1 MLHPKVVLI
10 AGFGNLGVKLLP
22 LRWAFPSLR
31 FEFVEKFWPGFLDMR
46 KAFHEAGTLGALLA
60 RNDFQLGQLHPNVQA
75 FRKVLAQTPGF
86 TEETAAEDAN
96 LSLGKLFDDHVHFVG
111 DMPCDSDA
119 GEARQLCENHRR
131 LIRKLVEYDR
141 SEVLLYL
148 ATRPED
154 YLWYLERY
162 ADFARTAAIDKPLAK
177 DPRSLADIQR
187 FARVNPGLI
196 IRPIDHYLFKLDFTR
211 FLEELEHRGGLSP
224 REVQRLDVTIC
235 EESLDESRR
244 YFLET
249 GIIRDMMP
257 HVAAT
262 VSLLFRDW
270 PVSHASVGN
279 VKPFVHV
286 YGSAPEVGPVI
297 VQSEIELSY
306 WTGEG
311 YLPVSIRIA
320 KGYRGDGKRKPP
332 KEIVI
337 TWHTGQHQTINL
349 ARGGGGAG
357 AREAGSSEF
366 VDWGG
371 ALKYLM
377 GEGPLSRELGEYF
390 TFGRACQITGD
401 VFVCQEQADNK
412 VRTNGRR
419 GRTFF
424 DYPAGASGLKP
435 LPETAR
441 HVFVFN
447 FDGVI
452 VNTEDAYA
460 RAWRIWH
467 DVVGHPNPDL
477 ENLPWYAPGK
487 SNRQMVTE
495 ALSYLNREDEAARSF
510 AIQYAEKYYHVFA
523 HILREEKLRGLE
535 TALPGMPGKAAE
547 YHATLVN
554 FLRLLRRYNQPLLLV
569 TTNDALLVQ
578 QTLEMLLREGP
589 GPGEPVVG
597 FDRLYVGVRRG
608 LDTYDEIV
616 ERYADHRVV
625 IFDDYLDALVR
636 LHEHYRGQN
645 VRLVH
650 MKTMKM
656 GRKLSGDSLSWLES
670 YEDFSALTR
679 EFGRTLDAG
688 S

>member
-46 KAFHEAGTLGALLA
+46 QAFHGAGTLGSLLA
-60 RNDFQLGQLHPNVQA
+60 GNEAQLAQLHPNVQA

-86 TEETAAEDAN
+86 TEETAVEDAN
-96 LSLGKLFDDHVHFVG
+96 LPLGKLFDDHIHFG
-111 DMPCDSDA
+111 
-119 GEARQLCENHRR
+119 GETVSGPDDPLTRDLSRNHQR

-177 DPRSLADIQR
+177 DERSLADIQR
-187 FARVNPGLI
+187 FARVNPGLV

-211 FLEELEHRGGLSP
+211 FNEELEHRGGLSP
-224 REVQRLDVTIC
+224 REVQRLDVSIG

-257 HVAAT
+257 HVAAM

-279 VKPFVHV
+279 VKPFV
-286 YGSAPEVGPVI
+286 YTYPSAPEVGPVI
-297 VQSEIELSY
+297 VQAEIELSY

-320 KGYRGDGKRKPP
+320 KGAGGDGKRKPP

-349 ARGGGGAG
+349 GRGAG
-357 AREAGSSEF
+357 STDY

-377 GEGPLSRELGEYF
+377 GEGPLAGELGEHF
-390 TFGRACQITGD
+390 TFERACQITTD
-401 VFVCQEQADNK
+401 VFVCQEQADDK
-412 VRTNGRR
+412 VRHNGRG
-419 GRTFF
+419 GRTYF
-424 DYPAGASGLKP
+424 DYPAGPEGLKP
-435 LPETAR
+435 LPETTKN
-441 HVFVFN
+441 VFVFN

-452 VNTEDAYA
+452 VNTEEAYA
-460 RAWRIWH
+460 RAWRTWH
-467 DVVGHPNPDL
+467 EVVGYPNPDL
-477 ENLPWYAPGK
+477 DNLPWYAPGK
-487 SNRQMVTE
+487 SNRQMVSE
-495 ALSYLNREDEAARSF
+495 ALAYLNRDDESAASF
-510 AIQYAEKYYHVFA
+510 AVQYAEKYYHVFA

-535 TALPGMPGKAAE
+535 SALPGMPGKAAE

-554 FLRLLRRYNQPLLLV
+554 FLRLLRRYNQPVLLV

-578 QTLEMLLREGP
+578 QTLELLLRAGP
-589 GPGEPVVG
+589 GEGEPVVG
-597 FDRLYVGVRRG
+597 FDRLHVGVRRG

-616 ERYADHRVV
+616 ERYANHQVV

-656 GRKLSGDSLSWLES
+656 GRKLSGEGLTWLES
-670 YEDFSALTR
+670 YEDFAALTR
-679 EFGRTLDAG
+679 EFARTLDAG
-688 S
+688 GN

>member
-31 FEFVEKFWPGFLDMR
+31 FEFIEKFWPGFLDMK
-46 KAFHEAGTLGALLA
+46 KAFHEAGTLGSLLA
-60 RNDFQLGQLHPNVQA
+60 RNDFQLHQLHPNVQA

-86 TEETAAEDAN
+86 TEETAAEDAD
-96 LSLGKLFDDHVHFVG
+96 LSLGKLFDDQVHFVG
-111 DMPCDSDA
+111 DIPCDADDPQSR
-119 GEARQLCENHRR
+119 ELCDNHRR
-131 LIRKLVEYDR
+131 LIRKVVEYDR

-177 DPRSLADIQR
+177 DEHSLADIQR
-187 FARVNPGLI
+187 FARVNPGLV
-196 IRPIDHYLFKLDFTR
+196 IRPIDHYLFKLDFAR
-211 FLEELEHRGGLSP
+211 FNEELEHRGGLSP
-224 REVQRLDVTIC
+224 REVQRVDVAIC
-235 EESLDESRR
+235 EESLEESRR

-249 GIIRDMMP
+249 GVIRDMMP
-257 HVAAT
+257 HVAAM

-279 VKPFVHV
+279 VKPFVHT
-286 YGSAPEVGPVI
+286 YASAPDVGPVI
-297 VQSEIELSY
+297 VQAEIELSY

-311 YLPVSIRIA
+311 YLPVSIRVA
-320 KGYRGDGKRKPP
+320 KGAKAVGKRKPP
-332 KEIVI
+332 KEVVI
-337 TWHTGQHQTINL
+337 TWHTGQHQTIDL
-349 ARGGGGAG
+349 TRGGGT
-357 AREAGSSEF
+357 SEY

-377 GEGPLSRELGEYF
+377 GEGPLAGELGEHF
-390 TFGRACQITGD
+390 TFERACEITTD
-401 VFVCQEQADNK
+401 VFVCQEQADDK
-412 VRTNGRR
+412 VRNNGRP
-419 GRTFF
+419 GRTYFE
-424 DYPAGASGLKP
+424 YPADASGLKP

-441 HVFVFN
+441 NVFVFN
-447 FDGVI
+447 FDGVV

-467 DVVGHPNPDL
+467 EVIGYPNPDL
-477 ENLPWYAPGK
+477 ENLPWYTPGK
-487 SNRQMVTE
+487 SNRQMVME
-495 ALSYLNREDEAARSF
+495 ALVYLNRDDEAARSF
-510 AIQYAEKYYHVFA
+510 AIQYAEKFYHVFA

-547 YHATLVN
+547 YHTTLLN

-578 QTLEMLLREGP
+578 QTLELLLRAGP
-589 GPGEPVVG
+589 GKGQPVVG

-608 LDTYDEIV
+608 LDTYDEILAH
-616 ERYADHRVV
+616 YADHQVV

-636 LHEHYRGQN
+636 LNEHYRGRN

-656 GRKLSGDSLSWLES
+656 GRKLSGDSLPWLET
-670 YEDFSALTR
+670 YEDFAALTK
-679 EFGRTLDAG
+679 EYARTLAG
-688 S
+688 ES

>member
-1 MLHPKVVLI
+1 MLHPKIVLI

-46 KAFHEAGTLGALLA
+46 KAFHEAGTLGSLLA
-60 RNDFQLGQLHPNVQA
+60 EDEPSLAKRHPNVAA

-86 TEETAAEDAN
+86 TEETAAEDAG
-96 LSLGKLFDDHVHFVG
+96 LSLGKLFDDHVHY
-111 DMPCDSDA
+111 A
-119 GEARQLCENHRR
+119 GESGCIGDDPLARELCRNHQL

-162 ADFARTAAIDKPLAK
+162 ADFARCAAIDKPLAK
-177 DPRSLADIQR
+177 DERSLADIMR
-187 FARVNPGLI
+187 FARVNPDLV

-211 FLEELEHRGGLSP
+211 FNEELEHRGGLSP
-224 REVQRLDVTIC
+224 REVQRLDITIC

-257 HVAAT
+257 HVAAM

-270 PVSHASVGN
+270 PVAHASVGN

-286 YGSAPEVGPVI
+286 YPSAPEVGPVI
-297 VQSEIELSY
+297 VQAEIELSY

-320 KGYRGDGKRKPP
+320 KGATGDGRRKAP
-332 KEIVI
+332 KEVII

-349 ARGGGGAG
+349 TRGAGGAT
-357 AREAGSSEF
+357 EF

-377 GEGPLSRELGEYF
+377 GEGPLAGELREHF
-390 TFGRACQITGD
+390 TFERACQITTD
-401 VFVCQEQADNK
+401 VFVCQEQADDK
-412 VRTNGRR
+412 VSHDGQR

-424 DYPAGASGLKP
+424 DYPASAEAMRSVLA
-435 LPETAR
+435 TAK

-447 FDGVI
+447 FDGVV
-452 VNTEDAYA
+452 VNTEDAYS
-460 RAWRIWH
+460 RAWRTWH
-467 DVVGHPNPDL
+467 EVVGYPNPDL
-477 ENLPWYAPGK
+477 EHLEWYAPGK
-487 SNRQMVTE
+487 SNRQMVSE
-495 ALSYLNREDEAARSF
+495 ALAYLNQGDEAARSF
-510 AIQYAEKYYHVFA
+510 AVQYAEKFYHVFA

-535 TALPGMPGKAAE
+535 KALPGMPGKAAE

-554 FLRLLRRYNQPLLLV
+554 FLRLLRRYNQPVLLV

-578 QTLEMLLREGP
+578 QTLEVLLRAGP
-589 GPGEPVVG
+589 GAGEPVVG
-597 FDRLYVGVRRG
+597 FDRYHVGVRRG
-608 LDTYDEIV
+608 LDTYDEIL
-616 ERYADHRVV
+616 ERYPEHQVV

-636 LHEHYRGQN
+636 LHDHYRGHN

-656 GRKLSGDSLSWLES
+656 GRKASAEGLSWLES
-670 YEDFSALTR
+670 YEDFAALTR
-679 EFGRTLDAG
+679 EFARSLAG
-688 S
+688 TAG